1 MEWKQWH
8 LPLKRCCE
16 GLHMVAENS
25 STSSVPCGTPG
36 KTTAPTGRNGQ
47 IQSLGTFKFKRWLCH
62 EEKKLHLVSTKAKTH
77 RNKTFKRKVLR
88 NRGEQVEQ
96 DNSSR
101 GGSSISLDLSP
112 TQETEELKVG
122 GKARDRRHDSPTLW

>member
-1 MEWKQWH
+1 
-8 LPLKRCCE
+8 
-16 GLHMVAENS
+16 MVAEKS

-77 RNKTFKRKVLR
+77 RNKTFKKRYL
-88 NRGEQVEQ
+88 G
-96 DNSSR
+96 
-101 GGSSISLDLSP
+101 
-112 TQETEELKVG
+112 TEVNKLNKTTAEE
-122 GKARDRRHDSPTLW
+122 AEAAFP